1 MSAEEIPL
9 LSWSSGRWGFA
20 APQPRPISALT
31 VLTQNTW
38 FSAAHR
44 ARRLRGLL
52 DALERSDAD
61 VIALQEV
68 LPDLRDRLLE
78 ADWVREQAV
87 LAEGVGVAVSYG
99 VMLISRVPVT
109 RAWELPLPSAM
120 GRSLLAMELTTDAGP
135 LVVAT
140 AHFESTRE
148 MGATRGAQLEA
159 AFEALDAFDR
169 AVLLG
174 DFNFDPADPEEA
186 ALDPRYV
193 DLWPALRPGEPG
205 YTEDTTRNAMRLA
218 EGEGEARPLR
228 PRARPHP
235 GMGPA
240 RRLALRDRAARPGR
254 APLGPLRRL
263 GHAGVEPG
271 ARLDLPA

>member
-1 MSAEEIPL
+1 MSAEEIPFV
-9 LSWSSGRWGFA
+9 SWSSGRWGFA
-20 APQPRPISALT
+20 APEPGPISALT

-99 VMLISRVPVT
+99 VMLIARVPVT

-120 GRSLLAMELTTDAGP
+120 GRSLLAMELTTDAGT

-218 EGEGEARPLR
+218 AKGREKHVRYDRVLARTPGWV
-228 PRARPHP
+228 PRAVSLVGTEPLAP
-235 GMGPA
+235 GVHLSDHFGVSATLVSSRA
-240 RRLALRDRAARPGR
+240 RD
-254 APLGPLRRL
+254 
-263 GHAGVEPG
+263 
-271 ARLDLPA
+271 